1 MVGMIKAFG
10 AEPTVIAYSEL
21 YTSLQSGVVDGAEN
35 PVGNYKANSFN
46 EVAPYLLLDGHQLGV
61 IIMVVT
67 DTAWNKLTPAQ
78 QECLKIAAQEC
89 QAYNKEL
96 SEKVEEDTLA
106 SLGDSI
112 TVVEVNKDEWIAK
125 CQDVIAEATAA
136 LADTYAKIQ
145 ELKRV
150 RASLQRLA
158 HECGSGSE
166 GPCPIL
172 TAFDAD

>member
-67 DTAWNKLTPAQ
+67 DQAWNKLTEAQ
-78 QECLKIAAQEC
+78 QECLKIAAKEC
-89 QAYNKEL
+89 QSYNKEL

-125 CQDVIAEATAA
+125 CQDVIAEATAD

-145 ELKRV
+145 ALK
-150 RASLQRLA
+150 
-158 HECGSGSE
+158 
-166 GPCPIL
+166 
-172 TAFDAD
+172 